1 MGAAAPE
8 ERKKRSLFAYS
19 YPVLAKSTIKTAH
32 FEKDE
37 AAMTPAA
44 TTKIELKEQEHEIV
58 TPLAYHAPVYSAY
71 APVVRTVPTVP
82 FVHAVHPIP
91 AYAKTTIKTAHFE
104 KDEAAKTPADTT
116 KIELKEQEH
125 DVITP
130 VAYHA
135 PVYSAYA
142 PVVQAAAVPVV
153 RTVPAFPVV
162 HAVHP
167 VPTYAKTTIKTA
179 HFEKDEA
186 AKTPADTTKI
196 ELKEQEHDV
205 ITPLAYA
212 APHYGY
218 QVVV

>member
-1 MGAAAPE
+1 MG
-8 ERKKRSLFAYS
+8 
-19 YPVLAKSTIKTAH
+19 
-32 FEKDE
+32 
-37 AAMTPAA
+37 
-44 TTKIELKEQEHEIV
+44 
-58 TPLAYHAPVYSAY
+58 
-71 APVVRTVPTVP
+71 
-82 FVHAVHPIP
+82 
-91 AYAKTTIKTAHFE
+91 
-104 KDEAAKTPADTT
+104 
-116 KIELKEQEH
+116 
-125 DVITP
+125 
-130 VAYHA
+130 HA

-205 ITPLAYA
+205 ITPVAYHAPVYSAYA
-212 APHYGY
+212 P
-218 QVVV
+218 VVQAAAVPVVHAVHPVPTYAKTTIKTAHFEKDEAAKTP